1 VSGADRPALT
11 FLGGVGTVTG
21 SKHLLDTG
29 RSRVLLDCG
38 LFQGLSSLRRRNW
51 APPPVDWHTVDAVV
65 ITHAHLD
72 HSGYLPVLAKHGWD
86 GPVYVTDGTAR
97 LAEIV
102 LTDSAH
108 LQEEDARFADSAG
121 WSKHR
126 PALPLYDARDAARAC
141 DLFQPVRHGESVPV
155 TDDVTLTFGRAGH
168 ILGSSW
174 AQLTVAASSGA
185 RSVVISGDLGRDG
198 HPLLRAPQQRPDSDV
213 LLLESTYGDRLRSDV
228 DSLQDLAACIS
239 RTAERGGSV
248 LVPAFA
254 VDRTEVL
261 LAALKSLRDAG
272 RIPDLPVVVD
282 SPMAL
287 ACLRVYREAISAGW
301 PEIRPDLPLDV
312 LATEHVLEAHTA
324 QESMRWNDP
333 RMPAIIIS
341 ASGMATG
348 GRVLH
353 HLKHMLPDRRHTV
366 AIVGF
371 AAAGTRA
378 RQLADG
384 APHVKIHGE
393 YVPVRAEVVA
403 LDGFSAHA
411 DGAELL
417 AWAGG
422 APAPHTGYVVHGE
435 QHSSEALAARLHAEL
450 GWTAVVPREGERVL
464 L

>member
-1 VSGADRPALT
+1 MSGTERPALT

-38 LFQGLSSLRRRNW
+38 LFQGLSTLRRRNW
-51 APPPVDWHTVDAVV
+51 APPPIDWHTVDAVV

-72 HSGYLPVLAKHGWD
+72 HSGYLPVLAKHGWS

-102 LTDSAH
+102 LADSAH

-126 PALPLYDARDAARAC
+126 PALPLYDARDASQAC
-141 DLFQPVRHGESVPV
+141 DLFRPVRHGETVPV
-155 TDDVTLTFGRAGH
+155 ADDVALTFGRAGH

-174 AQLTVAASSGA
+174 AELAVSTPGGS
-185 RSVVISGDLGRDG
+185 RSVAISGDLGRNG
-198 HPLLRAPQQRPDSDV
+198 HPLLRAPQPRPDSDV
-213 LLLESTYGDRLRSDV
+213 LLIESTYGDRLRSDT
-228 DSLQDLAACIS
+228 DTLQQLGACIT

-261 LAALKSLRDAG
+261 LAALKTLRDAG

-301 PEIRPDLPLDV
+301 PEIRPDLSLDV
-312 LATEHVLEAHTA
+312 LATEHVVEAHTA
-324 QESMRWNDP
+324 QESMRWNEP

-366 AIVGF
+366 AVVGF

-393 YVPVRAEVVA
+393 YVPVRAEVVE

-411 DGAELL
+411 DSAELI
-417 AWAGG
+417 AWAGS

-435 QHSSEALAARLHAEL
+435 QHSSEALAAHLHDEL
-450 GWTAVVPREGERVL
+450 GWTAVVPREGERVVI
-464 L
+464 